1 MTQRIRQALPDAIGL
16 AGIASA
22 TCGGWQLFGQAWAML
37 GLGVFLV
44 AVSIAAALR
53 KA

>member
-1 MTQRIRQALPDAIGL
+1 MTQRIRQVLPDAIGL

-22 TCGGWQLFGQAWAML
+22 TCGGWQLFGHAWTLL
-37 GLGVFLV
+37 GLGAFLV

-53 KA
+53 KS